1 MKDGAFAFSQS
12 AATEGYGATVLNSI
26 IRSIAASL
34 FAWGGK
40 ELFKWFMSNEDPCAQ
55 NAT

>member
-40 ELFKWFMSNEDPCAQ
+40 
-55 NAT
+55 